1 MSLFGKSENANSE
14 LKSIKEM
21 KIPLPPPPKSFDAY
35 SFFAGISWHQ
45 GWDIF
50 DGVRVPGRNPVEELC
65 EYVQLPK
72 DMTGMRV
79 LDIGAWH
86 GCFSFECERRGAKEI
101 LAYSLENPEKEG
113 FNKLK
118 AILGSKVQY
127 QLGSVYELSRDKV
140 GEFDIV
146 LFLGVLYHLRYPLLA
161 FDKIRN
167 VCKGTC
173 FVETHVC
180 DNCFIPAGKTSREAV
195 TLEEIS
201 PLLLNTPIWQFYKYK
216 ELNDDISNWFG
227 PNICAVINAMET
239 SGFRS
244 EFLHSWGCRASFR
257 GTPVKSL
264 SECWEHAYDA
274 SDTVQKS
281 VGIK

>member
-1 MSLFGKSENANSE
+1 MARLTRQRVMCAWSGVHMSLFGKIRKVRGGLTDVKAR
-14 LKSIKEM
+14 
-21 KIPLPPPPKSFDAY
+21 KIPLPSAPESFNADT
-35 SFFAGISWHQ
+35 FFAGIHWHQ

-65 EYVQLPK
+65 EYIQLPK

-101 LAYSLENPEKEG
+101 LAYSLEDPEKVG

-127 QLGSVYELSRDKV
+127 QLGSVYDLNKNEL
-140 GEFDIV
+140 GEFDVV

-161 FDKIRN
+161 FDQIRN

-173 FVETHVC
+173 YVESHVC
-180 DNCFIPAGKTSREAV
+180 DNCFYPCGK
-195 TLEEIS
+195 
-201 PLLLNTPIWQFYKYK
+201 NKQ
-216 ELNDDISNWFG
+216 
-227 PNICAVINAMET
+227 
-239 SGFRS
+239 
-244 EFLHSWGCRASFR
+244 
-257 GTPVKSL
+257 
-264 SECWEHAYDA
+264 
-274 SDTVQKS
+274 
-281 VGIK
+281 